1 MREAEERREASGRTS
16 RDDIFLRLLH
26 ISALHSWASSIW
38 EQGAASSRENLS
50 LPATHHRSSALT
62 ARRTP
67 LRYSGEQRDDISHC
81 PPRITALLLSLNGPV
96 LLAFH
101 QCSINAHLVA
111 LADMARDVAS
121 DNLQMVAGGVASDNL
136 QMVERDVA
144 SDNLKMVAGD

>member
-111 LADMARDVAS
+111 LADMASDNPHQLARDVAS

-136 QMVERDVA
+136 QMVE
-144 SDNLKMVAGD
+144 